1 MTLKAAFF
9 FVENCFFL
17 LTFPHRFSATEE
29 PFVTAPNRVTSL
41 ASADISNSERVEAKA
56 RATSS
61 IFHKHDVNVA
71 QRATGST
78 HCIMFLILF
87 SMYSHFSSSF
97 AGALS
102 IFHPKNRGK
111 ALLDMVR
118 HESCTQVERECCEH
132 GNHVPWHI
140 PACGRTRKKK

>member
-9 FVENCFFL
+9 FVVENCFFL

-41 ASADISNSERVEAKA
+41 ASADISNLERVEAKA

-97 AGALS
+97 SQELYQFFTRKTGEKLS
-102 IFHPKNRGK
+102 STWFV
-111 ALLDMVR
+111 M
-118 HESCTQVERECCEH
+118 
-132 GNHVPWHI
+132 NHVH
-140 PACGRTRKKK
+140 K